1 MKGVFDVT
9 NHPSAVRVAAI
20 AMSVALLLL
29 LMVLALALL
38 LGPLVQGGPHL
49 G

>member
-1 MKGVFDVT
+1 MTDR
-9 NHPSAVRVAAI
+9 PSAVRVAAI
-20 AMSVALLLL
+20 AGSVLLLLL

-38 LGPLVQGGPHL
+38 FGPLVQGGPHL